1 MGDVLGFS
9 TCPAISTMR
18 AARLVEEEE
27 LKRTKARGARVAMR
41 ENMFEILGLFVLGF
55 DVLGFGVV
63 ECRFYSDNA
72 QM

>member
-1 MGDVLGFS
+1 LEDVLGFS

-41 ENMFEILGLFVLGF
+41 ANMFGVLE
-55 DVLGFGVV
+55 V
-63 ECRFYSDNA
+63 
-72 QM
+72 

>member
-1 MGDVLGFS
+1 MQDVLGFS

-41 ENMFEILGLFVLGF
+41 ENMFDVWGLKCWT
-55 DVLGFGVV
+55 V
-63 ECRFYSDNA
+63 EVCGCYSGNA